1 MDLERGPTG
10 FGFSL
15 RGGSEYN
22 MGLYVLGL
30 MQGGPAQRSNK
41 IQVSDQLVEINGDS
55 TAGMTHSQAVD
66 QIRRGGNHIHL
77 VLKRG
82 NGYVPDYGPEE
93 GTLSPSTPP
102 PQEPDSSIMAAA
114 ATTIEPGGGGEGER
128 SSRRNREETRAK
140 PRPIIPDLDLD
151 AVDQEQR
158 HKSQKHRKRSGRNQ
172 EEGGRHGRSLPR
184 NRAPSWDGNGEENNH
199 EEDRKSSVSRSRTT
213 TWDRN
218 ATKEGV
224 RKNQEEGLSS
234 RSVSRNRA
242 TSWGTTTAE
251 EGAGLDVTEKK
262 RRSKRKEA
270 DILRDS
276 VKMAEDRESKRM
288 ISENFSFLMPR
299 DEKDPSDSES
309 VASFSE
315 VSQSAASIAWR
326 EDSDWRRADSN
337 SPPGPW
343 IKPSHKKLT
352 QVLVGSRLSG
362 QSMVGGLSL

>member
-1 MDLERGPTG
+1 M
-10 FGFSL
+10 
-15 RGGSEYN
+15 
-22 MGLYVLGL
+22 
-30 MQGGPAQRSNK
+30 
-41 IQVSDQLVEINGDS
+41 EINGDS

-93 GTLSPSTPP
+93 GALSPSTPP

-114 ATTIEPGGGGEGER
+114 GTTIEPGGGGEGER

-140 PRPIIPDLDLD
+140 PRPIVPDLDLD

-158 HKSQKHRKRSGRNQ
+158 HKSQKHRKRSGKNKEEE
-172 EEGGRHGRSLPR
+172 EEGTHGRSLPR
-184 NRAPSWDGNGEENNH
+184 NKAPSWDKKDENQEE
-199 EEDRKSSVSRSRTT
+199 EGRSSVSRSRATT
-213 TWDRN
+213 I
-218 ATKEGV
+218 
-224 RKNQEEGLSS
+224 EEGLSS
-234 RSVSRNRA
+234 RSVSKNRA
-242 TSWGTTTAE
+242 TSRGTE
-251 EGAGLDVTEKK
+251 EQEKK
-262 RRSKRKEA
+262 RRSKRKEV
-270 DILRDS
+270 DILKDG

-299 DEKDPSDSES
+299 DDEAPSDNES

-343 IKPSHKKLT
+343 IKPSHKKLS
-352 QVLVGSRLSG
+352 QVLIGSRLSG